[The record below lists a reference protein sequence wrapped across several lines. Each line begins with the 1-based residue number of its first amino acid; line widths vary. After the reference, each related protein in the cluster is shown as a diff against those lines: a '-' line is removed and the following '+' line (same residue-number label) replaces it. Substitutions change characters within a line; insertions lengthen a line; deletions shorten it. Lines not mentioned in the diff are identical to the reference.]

1 MFSVLH
7 PLVVHFPIALL
18 LLNFA
23 LTLAYLRRPD
33 SFLERSAY
41 GALIIGWWGAFAAIV
56 TGVLDVAR
64 AWPLRPEVIGW
75 LNAHFALGLLL
86 LLVYGRALLLRR
98 RDPVILH
105 GPHRRSYFALLSFGA
120 LLVILSG
127 WTGGYLVYTLGFG
140 VR

>member
-1 MFSVLH
+1 MPSVLH

-18 LLNFA
+18 LLNLV
-23 LTLAYLRRPD
+23 LTFAYLRRPD
-33 SFLERSAY
+33 PFLERSAY
-41 GALIIGWWGAFAAIV
+41 GALVIGWWGAFAAIM

-75 LNAHFALGLLL
+75 LNAHFAVGLLV

-98 RDPVILH
+98 RNPAILN
-105 GPHRRSYFALLSFGA
+105 GPRCRSYIVLLGLGA
-120 LLVILSG
+120 LLVVLSG
-127 WTGGYLVYTLGFG
+127 WTGGQLVYELGFG